1 MANLRPT
8 DEFMKRLMV
17 QVSDDAV
24 SEDDA
29 DAQPLT
35 LAQRRFLE
43 AYKNVGTV
51 TGAGKA
57 SNSNRK
63 SHYNWCRRSPRYR
76 AAFIEAEMEARDVIL
91 EKCRKVA
98 IEDESVPMLIHLSK
112 GIFPELFAT
121 QRHELSGPNGS
132 DINVKSTGSVDQIL
146 GRINDIVSR
155 REQQAIDSQ
164 VGDARV
170 LEGPEDRVVHSE
182 E

>member
-1 MANLRPT
+1 
-8 DEFMKRLMV
+8 
-17 QVSDDAV
+17 
-24 SEDDA
+24 
-29 DAQPLT
+29 
-35 LAQRRFLE
+35 
-43 AYKNVGTV
+43 
-51 TGAGKA
+51 
-57 SNSNRK
+57 
-63 SHYNWCRRSPRYR
+63 
-76 AAFIEAEMEARDVIL
+76 
-91 EKCRKVA
+91 
-98 IEDESVPMLIHLSK
+98 MLIHLSK